1 MTMSN
6 AHHIHLVSDA
16 TGETITAVA
25 RACLVQFED
34 VQPTEH
40 VWSLVRTPKHMERVI
55 ARIQENP
62 GLVLY
67 TLVNNELRT
76 MLEETCRRLQ
86 LPSIAVLDPIIAAL
100 GGFLGST
107 SRGQP
112 GRQHTLDAEYFGRID
127 AMHFAMLHDDGQ
139 ALAGLNE
146 ADVVL
151 VGVSRTSKTPTC
163 IYLANRGVKAGNIPL
178 VAGLPLPPELDRLT
192 KPLIVGLTKD
202 PERLVQVRKARLLS
216 LNQDART
223 DYVDLEQVRS
233 ELREAR
239 RLFTQRNW
247 PVLDVTR
254 RSIEEVAAAI
264 INLLTEH
271 RNQNGG
277 SAKPA

>member
-1 MTMSN
+1 MPQ
-6 AHHIHLVSDA
+6 AFHIHLVSDA
-16 TGETITAVA
+16 TGETISAVA
-25 RACLVQFED
+25 RACLVQFEN
-34 VQPTEH
+34 VQATEH
-40 VWSLVRTPKHMERVI
+40 VWSLVRTPRHMERVI
-55 ARIQENP
+55 VRIQENP

-76 MLEETCRRLQ
+76 MLEEKCRLLQ

-100 GGFLGST
+100 GSFLGAK

-112 GRQHTLDAEYFGRID
+112 GRQHALDDEYFGRID

-139 ALAGLNE
+139 GLSGLNQ

-151 VGVSRTSKTPTC
+151 IGVSRTSKTPTC
-163 IYLANRGVKAGNIPL
+163 IYLANRGIKAANIPL
-178 VAGLPLPPELDRLT
+178 VTGISLTAELDRLT

-216 LNQDART
+216 LNQNAEM
-223 DYVDLEQVRS
+223 DYVDLDRVKS
-233 ELREAR
+233 ELRDAR

-264 INLLTEH
+264 VNLLAEH
-271 RNQNGG
+271 RSRNGEA
-277 SAKPA
+277 AKPA

>member
-1 MTMSN
+1 MPQS
-6 AHHIHLVSDA
+6 HHIHLVSDA
-16 TGETITAVA
+16 TGETISAVA
-25 RACLVQFED
+25 RACLAQFEN
-34 VQPTEH
+34 VQPVEH
-40 VWSLVRTPKHMERVI
+40 IWSLVRTTKHMERVI
-55 ARIQENP
+55 LRIQENP

-67 TLVNNELRT
+67 TLVNNDLRI
-76 MLEETCRRLQ
+76 MLEEHCHRLQ

-100 GGFLGST
+100 GGFLGAK

-112 GRQHTLDAEYFGRID
+112 GRQHALDAEYFGRID

-139 ALAGLNE
+139 GLAGLND

-163 IYLANRGVKAGNIPL
+163 IYLANRGIKAGNIPL
-178 VAGLPLPPELDRLT
+178 VAGIPLPAELDRLS

-216 LNQDART
+216 LNQKPET
-223 DYVDLEQVRS
+223 DYVNLEQVRG

-264 INLLTEH
+264 LNLLAEH
-271 RNQNGG
+271 KTRNGDPTG
-277 SAKPA
+277 PT

>member
-1 MTMSN
+1 MTDS
-6 AHHIHLVSDA
+6 HHIHLVSDA
-16 TGETITAVA
+16 TGETISAVA
-25 RACLVQFED
+25 RACLAQFES
-34 VQPTEH
+34 VEPTEH

-55 ARIQENP
+55 ARIKENP

-67 TLVNNELRT
+67 TLVNSELRAI
-76 MLEETCRRLQ
+76 LEDHCHRLQ

-100 GGFLGST
+100 GDFLGAK

-112 GRQHTLDAEYFGRID
+112 GRQHTMNAEYFGRID

-139 ALAGLNE
+139 GLAGLND

-151 VGVSRTSKTPTC
+151 IGVSRTSKTPTC
-163 IYLANRGVKAGNIPL
+163 IYLANRGIKAGNIPL
-178 VAGLPLPPELDRLT
+178 VANLPMPAELDRLT

-216 LNQDART
+216 LNQHSQT
-223 DYVDLEQVRS
+223 DYVNLEQVRT

-264 INLLTEH
+264 INLLAEH
-271 RNQNGG
+271 RNRNGDTASPG
-277 SAKPA
+277 